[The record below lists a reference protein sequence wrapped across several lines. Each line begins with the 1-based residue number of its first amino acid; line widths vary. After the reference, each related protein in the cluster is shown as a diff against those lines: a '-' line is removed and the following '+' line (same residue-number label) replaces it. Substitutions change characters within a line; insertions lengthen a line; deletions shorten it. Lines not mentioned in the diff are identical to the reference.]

1 MSVETRR
8 ARRIVAFAV
17 ACAAGLA
24 SAVTLENE
32 AMRITFGAPEEGF
45 AVREIVNK
53 KAGGTSF
60 LHASKNFPG
69 FWGLRFVRKDAGT
82 NVFVHVSNARGAA
95 ERTCRE
101 SDGAATF
108 VWKGVTLPDSQG
120 TFDVAARVSVPA
132 GDALSDWTIQVR
144 NRTERWTLY
153 SIQYPFLDRV
163 VTTDDPAATVLA
175 PAKGNV
181 GGQLHRLSEFGRHTK
196 LFSFAYPSDLLQ
208 LCALMTGEAGVYV
221 AAHDPECRAKTLTVS
236 PEGTVWFET
245 PVEDAGVPG
254 RAADGPKY
262 AVKVG
267 CFRGDWWTAAHL
279 YRDWALKQRWTAKG
293 RIAFRADYPKKP
305 LDTHIW
311 IIGGGRTNLAAKT
324 LREMERAWPDV
335 GKNLTWSEWT
345 AVGDGQATNRNN
357 PEFFPAFAGT
367 GDLSARASK
376 AGFLTTLY
384 VNGRIWDKATCGF
397 QYARKDATKRMDGSL
412 HNEDYRSW
420 GTTYHYAVMCPTCPT
435 WQKVLKDLSVRCL
448 DELSMDGVYFDQVT
462 CSPPMAC
469 YDATHGHPL
478 GGGRWWEQ
486 GYREMFTEIRREF
499 SKRGATIISEQMGEM
514 WLDLVDVYLNALN
527 YTPYDVPLVPA
538 VYSGYMLHYGR
549 PVPLELEG
557 AAAFREYAR
566 TLVWG
571 EAFGWIVP
579 YVLWVDR
586 YRDRVALIHRM
597 ACLRRDWK
605 EFLVL
610 GTLEGEVRLSAPD
623 PDVFGTVFGNA
634 AGDREAAFV
643 VNAGETAK
651 TVRFRFPGAD
661 AETAVELEALSV
673 KRVLR

>member
-1 MSVETRR
+1 MNVEMRR
-8 ARRIVAFAV
+8 ARRIVVLATL
-17 ACAAGLA
+17 CAAGFA

-32 AMRITFGAPEEGF
+32 AMRITFGAPEEAF

-53 KAGGTSF
+53 KAGNASF
-60 LHASKNFPG
+60 LHPTRSFPA
-69 FWGLRFVRKDAGT
+69 FWGIRFVRKDAGT
-82 NVFVHVSNARGAA
+82 NVFVHVSERRTAAAREVKEA
-95 ERTCRE
+95 
-101 SDGAATF
+101 DGAVTF
-108 VWKGVTLPDSQG
+108 LWKGLTLPDSQE
-120 TFDVAARVSVPA
+120 TFDVAARVKLLE
-132 GDALSDWTIQVR
+132 GDAMSEWSVQVR
-144 NRTERWTLY
+144 NRSERWTLY
-153 SIQYPFLDRV
+153 SVQYPFLDRI

-181 GGQLHRLSEFGRHTK
+181 GGQLHKMSEYGQHTK
-196 LFSFAYPSDLLQ
+196 LFSFEYPSDRLQ
-208 LCALMTGEAGVYV
+208 MCALMTGEAGVYV
-221 AAHDPECRAKTLTVS
+221 AAHDPECRAKIMTVA
-236 PEGTVWFET
+236 PDGTVWFET
-245 PVEDAGVPG
+245 TVENAGIPG
-254 RAADGPKY
+254 KASGSIGY
-262 AVKVG
+262 TVTVG

-279 YRDWALKQRWTAKG
+279 YRDWALRQRWAAKG
-293 RIAFRADYPKKP
+293 KIAFRADYPKKP

-311 IIGGGRTNLAAKT
+311 IIGGGHTNSAAYTLAKMD
-324 LREMERAWPDV
+324 EAWPDV

-345 AVGDGQATNRNN
+345 AVGGGRATNRNN
-357 PEFFPAFAGT
+357 PEFFPAFEGT

-397 QYARKDATKRMDGSL
+397 QYARMDATKKMDGSL
-412 HNEDYRSW
+412 HNEDYHSW
-420 GTTYHYAVMCPTCPT
+420 DTVFHFAVMCPTCPT

-448 DELSMDGVYFDQVT
+448 DELHMDGVYFDQVA
-462 CSPPMAC
+462 CSGPKEC

-499 SKRGATIISEQMGEM
+499 TKRGAAIISEQMGEM
-514 WLDLVDVYLNALN
+514 WLDLIDIYLNALN
-527 YTPYDVPLVPA
+527 YTPYDVPLFPA

-549 PVPLELEG
+549 PVPLDCDPDT
-557 AAAFREYAR
+557 AFREYAR

-579 YVLWVDR
+579 YVLWIDR
-586 YRDRVALIHRM
+586 YRDRVSLIHRM

-610 GTLEGEVRLSAPD
+610 GTLEDEVRLPTPD
-623 PDVFGTVFGNA
+623 PDIFGTVYKNA
-634 AGDREAAFV
+634 SGDRMAAFV
-643 VNAGETAK
+643 VNAGKTAK